1 MKKIMMSLL
10 LGVMLIGQL
19 SVAHGLGVEENPF
32 LQTSNEKIVKV
43 NLDETTFTVFL
54 IDTSRTMRGNG
65 IQTTVNLINR
75 FAAESDETMLSVI
88 SYDDE
93 SQTIIEPTK
102 DRGVIQEK
110 LTTLTCQGKSDLTAG
125 LKTVGKLIESKQFT
139 KTNLIIISDNAPT
152 SGETLQKGTYK
163 RKDIYSYKFAN
174 AADDFAKVLKS
185 ARVSIRTLAFMDHV
199 ANTTKDFTQRF
210 FENIENAGF
219 VDISQG
225 IDFLFEYIE
234 SNQTLLSGQ
243 FDYGVTVEDHKGK
256 RDASTQ
262 FYYTDDY
269 FKQSSYTTQRQGLSY
284 NPSLATMSLNLE
296 LSAWGSPTQANYL
309 FKSNNVKDLL
319 NKLDFK
325 EFEANDDFKF
335 KPTKD
340 SIGAVLANKK
350 LKVDQEDYTLLA
362 LAIRGGGYESE
373 WASNVTLGTSGQHQG
388 FDKASQDVLTFLDSY
403 VIKHKIQGKIKLWL
417 TGYSRAAATAN
428 LVAGSLNNGRK
439 MPQVTLSPADMY
451 AFCFEPPAGTLDT
464 FDAKKDKHHNV
475 VNIVNLNDIVTKVAP
490 NAENF
495 EFVRYGE
502 DTTLPT
508 KEDVGDTQYNLLRD
522 RMLRELEQIESLN
535 DYLLDDFKWKKI
547 SLTNKSLIVNDTS
560 KDDVLNDYLK
570 TFINTFATEE
580 LMNRAYYVRHH
591 QEDLR
596 TIMAAVL
603 GNTSNKKM
611 VYGTEV
617 LKILLDL
624 KDNSP
629 KDLILKKSALQ
640 KFGQI
645 IGIDDLTELNS
656 SALELLLEFMIKHP
670 NLTVTLFEN
679 LQIIG
684 NAHQPEI
691 CLAWLRSQDKN
702 YTTPLPLLQN
712 KRDDSD
718 NYRVEKKLL

>member
-1 MKKIMMSLL
+1 M
-10 LGVMLIGQL
+10 
-19 SVAHGLGVEENPF
+19 
-32 LQTSNEKIVKV
+32 
-43 NLDETTFTVFL
+43 
-54 IDTSRTMRGNG
+54 
-65 IQTTVNLINR
+65 
-75 FAAESDETMLSVI
+75 
-88 SYDDE
+88 
-93 SQTIIEPTK
+93 
-102 DRGVIQEK
+102 
-110 LTTLTCQGKSDLTAG
+110 
-125 LKTVGKLIESKQFT
+125 GKLVESKQFT

-210 FENIENAGF
+210 FENIQNAGF

-234 SNQTLLSGQ
+234 PNQTLLSGQ
-243 FDYGVTVEDHKGK
+243 FDYGVTVEDCKGK

-269 FKQSSYTTQRQGLSY
+269 FKQSSYITQRQGLSY
-284 NPSLATMSLNLE
+284 NSSLATMSLNLE

-335 KPTKD
+335 KPTND

-439 MPQVTLSPADMY
+439 MPQVTLSPANMY

-570 TFINTFATEE
+570 TFINTFAT
-580 LMNRAYYVRHH
+580 
-591 QEDLR
+591 Q
-596 TIMAAVL
+596 
-603 GNTSNKKM
+603 K
-611 VYGTEV
+611 
-617 LKILLDL
+617 
-624 KDNSP
+624 NS
-629 KDLILKKSALQ
+629 
-640 KFGQI
+640 
-645 IGIDDLTELNS
+645 
-656 SALELLLEFMIKHP
+656 
-670 NLTVTLFEN
+670 
-679 LQIIG
+679 
-684 NAHQPEI
+684 
-691 CLAWLRSQDKN
+691 
-702 YTTPLPLLQN
+702 
-712 KRDDSD
+712 
-718 NYRVEKKLL
+718 